1 MNAVGEL
8 SQMYPNAGPS
18 TLLHRF
24 FKLMAGWNW
33 PNAIQLVQ
41 PYDADLGLE
50 VGGEGGGGYGRSWC
64 EFTSARMCS
73 GATVLLYL
81 VSRT

>member
-1 MNAVGEL
+1 
-8 SQMYPNAGPS
+8 MYPNAGPS

-50 VGGEGGGGYGRSWC
+50 VGADAMMVCVNLMSVTIKFR
-64 EFTSARMCS
+64 A
-73 GATVLLYL
+73 
-81 VSRT
+81 

>member
-1 MNAVGEL
+1 
-8 SQMYPNAGPS
+8 MYPNAGPS

-41 PYDADLGLE
+41 PYDAELGLE
-50 VGGEGGGGYGRSWC
+50 V
-64 EFTSARMCS
+64 
-73 GATVLLYL
+73 
-81 VSRT
+81 